1 MANVPL
7 RSALA
12 ATAPRRRGT
21 TWHKEFRKK
30 KEKKKDKI
38 IIRAKGDGGRTGVE
52 PCQEDQTEERL
63 FTGLRR
69 VAHTPHAQPSKSTH
83 SSQTTGF
90 TASGQT
96 EAFCQSGKSQFMD
109 CCTFFWVQW
118 VRLVPFL
125 CARRQLIACFL
136 TREAKDLHLEFFC
149 CYNFFYLFFIYI
161 FIFVPPPPPC
171 DAHMLWILTFVV

>member
-1 MANVPL
+1 M
-7 RSALA
+7 
-12 ATAPRRRGT
+12 
-21 TWHKEFRKK
+21 
-30 KEKKKDKI
+30 
-38 IIRAKGDGGRTGVE
+38 E

-96 EAFCQSGKSQFMD
+96 EAFCQSWRSQFMD
-109 CCTFFWVQW
+109 CCTFSWVQW
-118 VRLVPFL
+118 GRSVPFI

-136 TREAKDLHLEFFC
+136 TWEAKELHLEFFC
-149 CYNFFYLFFIYI
+149 CCKSSFFKKNIYI
-161 FIFVPPPPPC
+161 FESPSLPHAMPTC
-171 DAHMLWILTFVV
+171 CGS